1 MFLRS
6 HCKSLWGRFMP
17 NEVYIPFS
25 YDFWALTLQL
35 GRMERKK
42 KACLSFL
49 LKLLNVLR
57 SCLLLNIPRNKLPYS
72 SFKSR
77 FFFLCTRSFQNNKLT
92 SPTFFV
98 NQYHGNVVIIASL
111 RDTTPNSYSLGTRA
125 PEFTANSTSI
135 TLYCSKC
142 DHLWKINS

>member
-6 HCKSLWGRFMP
+6 YCKSLWGSFMP
-17 NEVYIPFS
+17 NEMYIPFS

-42 KACLSFL
+42 KPAYHFFSNYSTFWEAVYFWIFQGINCLTAV
-49 LKLLNVLR
+49 LNLD
-57 SCLLLNIPRNKLPYS
+57 
-72 SFKSR
+72 